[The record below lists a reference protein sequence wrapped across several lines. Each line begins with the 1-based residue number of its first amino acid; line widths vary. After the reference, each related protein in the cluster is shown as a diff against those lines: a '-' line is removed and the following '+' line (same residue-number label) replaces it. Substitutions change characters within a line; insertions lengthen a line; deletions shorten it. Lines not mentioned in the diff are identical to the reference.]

1 MFYIYH
7 DICEGGKNAIFSIFQ
22 KSHFVSDF
30 AGVRTRQ
37 KNSKI
42 TAGCTVG
49 RVSASQCYPPIA
61 TVMFLE
67 YFMEN

>member
-30 AGVRTRQ
+30 AGVGTRQ
-37 KNSKI
+37 KIQKLQQ
-42 TAGCTVG
+42 GV
-49 RVSASQCYPPIA
+49 Q
-61 TVMFLE
+61 
-67 YFMEN
+67 